1 LVADLAALF
10 TGKGFTDENFTL
22 LDASMFAEVVA
33 KLCTNSLLIN
43 DASVT

>member
-1 LVADLAALF
+1 MAALF
-10 TGKGFTDENFTL
+10 ADNIVAGENFTL

-33 KLCTNSLLIN
+33 KLCTNSLLFN